1 VLSRSQGQSRVRDH
15 AYPVLSEDPNGL
27 VDVLDTRGNL
37 NQRIDRILN
46 ELTVDMLAVVV
57 SEID

>member
-1 VLSRSQGQSRVRDH
+1 LGDT
-15 AYPVLSEDPNGL
+15 NGP
-27 VDVLDTRGNL
+27 VDVLDTRENL
-37 NQRIDRILN
+37 NQPIDRILN